1 MDTYST
7 QLSSSGGFHPVLSL
21 TSSSAPLASQCALW
35 AHLTFSPSFILD
47 RFQLLQ
53 LHSEGRLGS
62 PSVLNPSQ
70 TLQVVGDT
78 DLEAPVSRAG
88 GAEMLLRLRSEQERD
103 RYTEVAVPLHVR
115 YQVPVAQRWDSIGV
129 ERLDRLPVELEW
141 ATIFWACAVNEND
154 TREATI
160 CPSSN
165 LPSVLNLTFPATTTR
180 LDFLSPSYYPPPV
193 VLTECPPLPLRRELI
208 LIPTGV
214 LADLSTVETINFL
227 TVWIGA
233 IWIAWKAVGARRRW
247 KFEDA
252 KADS

>member
-154 TREATI
+154 TREATSSFHWFP
-160 CPSSN
+160 PSPQETPMLTIQNSLSVLEPAFRAQPHFPRDN
-165 LPSVLNLTFPATTTR
+165 DASRFSLSFLLPSPCGSN
-180 LDFLSPSYYPPPV
+180 
-193 VLTECPPLPLRRELI
+193 
-208 LIPTGV
+208 
-214 LADLSTVETINFL
+214 
-227 TVWIGA
+227 
-233 IWIAWKAVGARRRW
+233 
-247 KFEDA
+247 
-252 KADS
+252 